1 MVTHDGN
8 MLGMDVCRGKDMH
21 ILESLRST
29 LVMEFVFKQN
39 MVLLPPIPPYNIGT
53 ICIYI
58 FSHFYVT
65 NISRYTR
72 KG

>member
-21 ILESLRST
+21 ILESLRSI
-29 LVMEFVFKQN
+29 LVMEFILSKIWCSFRQY
-39 MVLLPPIPPYNIGT
+39 PHT
-53 ICIYI
+53 ILVVYFF